1 MKILIIKKKLLI
13 KSILFIFISL
23 IIIMTILLLC
33 NKFNTQE
40 TLFPLNS
47 SKNYSY
53 DLNGDGSKDNIQLVE
68 GQNKI
73 DVCIKCANEE
83 YYLSKKLSDKILF
96 TSSNH
101 LKPKIFVHD
110 LSRNSIPEIILM
122 GLKDSKTAAYIFQWN
137 KNEFVPIYNDS
148 KNIFGILN
156 CKNSR
161 TPQCYSLNAANGL
174 SSLNSFMIIKN
185 SVLDTTADSK
195 SLPSFDSVT
204 NFINLIELPYVL
216 DELPDI
222 FSTNINKDE
231 LSLLWNLDKD
241 NNSYS
246 FQNGFFYDYEW
257 NDSGSPACIKWRL
270 SFEKSSLKG
279 SDSDKQELVL
289 LIDLH
294 KNNDS
299 PSSYKITSIQ
309 ISK

>member
-13 KSILFIFISL
+13 KSIVFILASL
-23 IIIMTILLLC
+23 IIILTILLLC
-33 NKFNTQE
+33 NKFNTLE
-40 TLFPLNS
+40 TLYPLS
-47 SKNYSY
+47 SSQNYSY
-53 DLNGDGSKDNIQLVE
+53 DLDGDGSKDNIQLVE
-68 GQNKI
+68 SQNKI
-73 DVCIKCANEE
+73 DVYIKGTNET
-83 YYLSKKLSDKILF
+83 YYLSKELPDKVLF

-101 LKPKIFVHD
+101 SKPKIFIHD
-110 LSRNSIPEIILM
+110 LSRDSIPEIILL
-122 GLKDSKTAAYIFQWN
+122 GLKDSKNAIYVFQWN
-137 KNEFVPIYNDS
+137 KDKFVPIYNDN

-161 TPQCYSLNAANGL
+161 TPQCYSLSSSNGL

-195 SLPSFDSVT
+195 SLPSLDSVT
-204 NFINLIELPYVL
+204 NFINIIELPYTL

-222 FSTNINKDE
+222 FSTNINRDE
-231 LSLLWNLDKD
+231 LSLLWSLDKD

-246 FQNGFFYDYEW
+246 YQSGFFYDYEW
-257 NDSGSPACIKWRL
+257 NDSGFPTCIKWRL

-279 SDSDKQELVL
+279 SGSDKSELVL
-289 LIDLH
+289 LIDLL
-294 KNNDS
+294 KDSNS